1 MPAPKDNDYASKFS
15 MDTVYQ
21 ICELVANGA
30 TIKKAC
36 KESGI
41 SYDAFRN
48 WKNDKDEVL
57 NLYVKAV
64 QDKADIKD
72 DCIEETLEKLER
84 GEIDASTA
92 NVIIQTQKWRM
103 SKYYP
108 KMFGSNS
115 SIDVTSQGDKITGS
129 PIIIDNAQGE
139 EPNEL

>member
-1 MPAPKDNDYASKFS
+1 MAAPKDNDYASKFN

-36 KESGI
+36 KESNI

-48 WKNDKDEVL
+48 WKNDKDEVF

-64 QDKADIKD
+64 QDKADVKD
-72 DCIEETLEKLER
+72 DSIEETLEKLER

-108 KMFGSNS
+108 KMFGQNT
-115 SIDVTSQGDKITGS
+115 SIDVTTQGDKITGS

>member
-1 MPAPKDNDYASKFS
+1 MAAPKNNDYASKFN